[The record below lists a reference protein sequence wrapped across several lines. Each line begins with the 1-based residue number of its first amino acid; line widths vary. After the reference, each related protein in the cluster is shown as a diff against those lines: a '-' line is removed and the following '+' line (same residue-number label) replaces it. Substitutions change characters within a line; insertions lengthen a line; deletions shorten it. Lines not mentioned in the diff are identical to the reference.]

1 MTSAKSSQFRQF
13 HRAIAPLMAL
23 PLMHTAITGSLYQV
37 TDLSGHAADWLLEMH
52 KGNFG
57 ILKLETIYP
66 FLNALG
72 LLALLVTGISMW
84 LHVRR
89 SPRRR
94 LAESE

>member
-1 MTSAKSSQFRQF
+1 MTSRKSSQFRQF

-23 PLMHTAITGSLYQV
+23 PLILTVITGSVYQV
-37 TDLSGHAADWLLEMH
+37 TDLSGHGADWLLEMH

-84 LHVRR
+84 LQMQR

-94 LAESE
+94 VEGGE